1 MNSANGGDIL
11 YHFKGD
17 TSDLDKKTKDMGK
30 NLKDSLNTIGNAMTL
45 GVTVPLT
52 AIATAGVKYNA
63 ELESYTANLT
73 TLLGGN
79 KKQAEELLNTLKETA
94 KTTPYETSQL
104 VKATQTMMSFGISAD
119 NAKKYLNQIG
129 DISMGNAEKLS
140 GLTLAFSQVQSAGK
154 LTGQDLL
161 QMINQGFNP
170 LNIISKETGESMA
183 SLKERMG
190 EGGVSAEEVAHAFE
204 IATSKGGLFYQGMEK
219 GAKTTEGQIS
229 TLKDSFKEATG
240 SLTEALLPTLLSLV
254 QTLTKVADWF
264 NNLSDE
270 GKKTILIIGGIVA
283 SIGPLIKVGLGIAKI
298 VGAFKT
304 LVTIIK
310 GLQLATKAMT
320 IAQVAFNAVLAINP
334 IFLIIMAVI
343 ALIAVLVL
351 LWKKCEG
358 FRNAVM
364 SIFEVIG
371 SAIKSVISFFK
382 PIINFIVMLVVNYIQ
397 FYANIIKTVIK
408 GLVIFIKNPIETI
421 GYIIGYVIGTIIKL
435 VSGAIAFIQSIP
447 EKVGAIVETIKTKI
461 VQFLTVIWEF
471 ITVTIPA
478 IINSAII
485 WIQELPD
492 RVWDIL
498 RKIILSVVLWGTEM
512 FNKAKQ
518 AVKNVVNGIIQWFKE
533 LPNNMKNI
541 GKNIVEGL
549 WKGIQNA
556 KQWIKDKVKDFA
568 KGILKGMKDA
578 LGIHS
583 PSTEFAILGKFSVLG
598 YTEQLDK
605 MKKQVQEQV
614 QDTFGIS
621 PTLIGT
627 MNTHYSPNIIV
638 NNNVSMETDP
648 LGQTVSRI
656 KTFSGGAKNDYN
668 YGMGG

>member
-17 TSDLDKKTKDMGK
+17 TSDLEKKTNDMSKD
-30 NLKDSLNTIGNAMTL
+30 LKSTLNGIGNAMTL

-183 SLKERMG
+183 SLKERMS
-190 EGGVSAEEVAHAFE
+190 EGGVSAQEVAHAFE

-219 GAKTTEGQIS
+219 GAQTTEGKIS

-254 QTLTKVADWF
+254 EALTKVADWF
-264 NNLSDE
+264 NNLSE
-270 GKKTILIIGGIVA
+270 SGKRTILIIGGIVA

-298 VGAFKT
+298 VSAFKT
-304 LVTIIK
+304 FVTVIK
-310 GLQLATKAMT
+310 SLQVVTKLMT
-320 IAQVAFNAVLAINP
+320 IAQVALNAVMALNP
-334 IFLIIMAVI
+334 ITWIIIAIV
-343 ALIAVLVL
+343 ALIAIIVL
-351 LWKKCEG
+351 LWNKCEW
-358 FRNAVM
+358 FRNGVM
-364 SIFEVIG
+364 VIFNLIKTQVM
-371 SAIKSVISFFK
+371 AIMNILK
-382 PIINFIVMLVVNYIQ
+382 PIVQTIITIVQEVLTALKPVIDFIKMLVINYIK
-397 FYANIIKTVIK
+397 FYITMAI
-408 GLVIFIKNPIETI
+408 
-421 GYIIGYVIGTIIKL
+421 TIIKGIIT
-435 VSGAIAFIQSIP
+435 VIQSVVNFASSIP
-447 EKVGAIVETIKTKI
+447 GKVKNFVSKI
-461 VQFLTVIWEF
+461 VGF
-471 ITVTIPA
+471 
-478 IINSAII
+478 
-485 WIQELPD
+485 
-492 RVWDIL
+492 
-498 RKIILSVVLWGTEM
+498 
-512 FNKAKQ
+512 
-518 AVKNVVNGIIQWFKE
+518 FKE
-533 LPNNMKNI
+533 LPSKMLNVGLDIVKGIGKGITSGVSWLKNRIKEFVGNVTNFIKKVFKIGSPSKLMSDQVGQWIPKGIAVGIEANTDTVYKAMKDMSNI
-541 GKNIVEGL
+541 GLDTNFVNQSGL
-549 WKGIQNA
+549 
-556 KQWIKDKVKDFA
+556 
-568 KGILKGMKDA
+568 
-578 LGIHS
+578 
-583 PSTEFAILGKFSVLG
+583 
-598 YTEQLDK
+598 
-605 MKKQVQEQV
+605 
-614 QDTFGIS
+614 
-621 PTLIGT
+621 
-627 MNTHYSPNIIV
+627 HYSPNIIV
-638 NNNVSMETDP
+638 NNNVNMETDP

-668 YGMGG
+668 YGMGV

>member
-17 TSDLDKKTKDMGK
+17 TSDLDKKTNDIGK
-30 NLKDSLNTIGNAMTL
+30 NLKTTLNNIGNAMTV

-94 KTTPYETSQL
+94 KTTPYETSNL

-129 DISMGNAEKLS
+129 DISMGNSEKLA

-183 SLKERMG
+183 DLKQRMS
-190 EGGVSAEEVAHAFE
+190 EGGVSAQEVAHAFE
-204 IATSKGGLFYQGMEK
+204 IATSKGGLFYKGMEK
-219 GAKTTEGQIS
+219 GAQTTEGKIS

-240 SLTEALLPTLLSLV
+240 SLTTALLPALTSIV
-254 QTLTKVADWF
+254 EALTKVADWF

-283 SIGPLIKVGLGIAKI
+283 SIGPLIKIGLGIAKI
-298 VGAFKT
+298 VSAFKT
-304 LVTIIK
+304 FVTVIKSLQLVTK
-310 GLQLATKAMT
+310 LMT
-320 IAQVAFNAVLAINP
+320 IAQTALNVVMAMNP
-334 IFLIIMAVI
+334 IMLIIMAVI
-343 ALIAVLVL
+343 ALIAIIVL
-351 LWKKCEG
+351 LYKKCEW
-358 FRNAVM
+358 FRNLVNGVFNFIKLGITQLIAVLKPIVQTIV
-364 SIFEVIG
+364 SIVQQVLT
-371 SAIKSVISFFK
+371 ALK
-382 PIINFIVMLVVNYIQ
+382 PIIDFIKMLVINYIK
-397 FYANIIKTVIK
+397 FYINMTIAIIKGIITVIQS
-408 GLVIFIKNPIETI
+408 VINF
-421 GYIIGYVIGTIIKL
+421 
-435 VSGAIAFIQSIP
+435 ARSIP
-447 EKVGAIVETIKTKI
+447 EKVRNFVSKI
-461 VQFLTVIWEF
+461 VSFF
-471 ITVTIPA
+471 R
-478 IINSAII
+478 
-485 WIQELPD
+485 ELPSNMLN
-492 RVWDIL
+492 VG
-498 RKIILSVVLWGTEM
+498 KNMMMGLWNGIAGLKDWVI
-512 FNKAKQ
+512 NK
-518 AVKNVVNGIIQWFKE
+518 VKN
-533 LPNNMKNI
+533 M
-541 GKNIVEGL
+541 GK
-549 WKGIQNA
+549 A
-556 KQWIKDKVKDFA
+556 
-568 KGILKGMKDA
+568 ILKGLKNV

-583 PSTEFAILGKFSVLG
+583 PSTEFAMIGKFSVLG

-605 MKKQVQEQV
+605 MKNQLQEQV

-621 PTLIGT
+621 PTLTGA
-627 MNTHYSPNIIV
+627 MNTHYSPNVVV

>member
-17 TSDLDKKTKDMGK
+17 TSDLDKKTNDMGK
-30 NLKDSLNTIGNAMTL
+30 NLKTTLNNIGNAMTV

-94 KTTPYETSQL
+94 KTTPYETSNL

-129 DISMGNAEKLS
+129 DISMGNSEKLA
-140 GLTLAFSQVQSAGK
+140 GLTLAFSQVQSAGR

-170 LNIISKETGESMA
+170 LNIISKETGESMS
-183 SLKERMG
+183 SLKERMA

-204 IATSKGGLFYQGMEK
+204 IATSKGGLFYKGMEK
-219 GAKTTEGQIS
+219 GAQTTEGKIS

-240 SLTEALLPTLLSLV
+240 SLTTALLPALTSIV
-254 QTLTKVADWF
+254 EALTKVADWF

-283 SIGPLIKVGLGIAKI
+283 SIGPLIKIGLGIAKI
-298 VGAFKT
+298 VSAFKT
-304 LVTIIK
+304 FVTVIKSLQLVTK
-310 GLQLATKAMT
+310 LMT
-320 IAQVAFNAVLAINP
+320 IAQTALNVVMAMNP
-334 IFLIIMAVI
+334 IMLIIMAII
-343 ALIAVLVL
+343 ALIATIVL
-351 LWKKCEG
+351 LYKKCEW
-358 FRNAVM
+358 FRNLVNGVFNFIKLGITQLIAVLKPIVQTIV
-364 SIFEVIG
+364 SIVQQVLT
-371 SAIKSVISFFK
+371 ALK
-382 PIINFIVMLVVNYIQ
+382 PIIDFIKMLVINYIK
-397 FYANIIKTVIK
+397 FYINMTIAIIKGIITVIQS
-408 GLVIFIKNPIETI
+408 VINF
-421 GYIIGYVIGTIIKL
+421 
-435 VSGAIAFIQSIP
+435 ARSIP
-447 EKVGAIVETIKTKI
+447 EKVRNFVSKI
-461 VQFLTVIWEF
+461 VSFF
-471 ITVTIPA
+471 R
-478 IINSAII
+478 
-485 WIQELPD
+485 ELPSNMLN
-492 RVWDIL
+492 VG
-498 RKIILSVVLWGTEM
+498 KNMMMGLWNGIAGLKDWVI
-512 FNKAKQ
+512 NK
-518 AVKNVVNGIIQWFKE
+518 VKN
-533 LPNNMKNI
+533 M
-541 GKNIVEGL
+541 GK
-549 WKGIQNA
+549 A
-556 KQWIKDKVKDFA
+556 
-568 KGILKGMKDA
+568 ILKGLKNV

-583 PSTEFAILGKFSVLG
+583 PSTEFAMIGKFSVLG

-605 MKKQVQEQV
+605 MKNQLQEQV
-614 QDTFGIS
+614 QDTFGINPS
-621 PTLIGT
+621 LTGA
-627 MNTHYSPNIIV
+627 MNTHYSPNVVV

>member
-17 TSDLDKKTKDMGK
+17 TSDLDKKTNDMGK
-30 NLKDSLNTIGNAMTL
+30 NLKTTLNNIGNAMTV
-45 GVTVPLT
+45 GVSIPLT

-129 DISMGNAEKLS
+129 DISMGNSEKLA
-140 GLTLAFSQVQSAGK
+140 GLTLAFSQVQSAGR

-170 LNIISKETGESMA
+170 LNIISKETGESMS
-183 SLKERMG
+183 SLKERMA

-204 IATSKGGLFYQGMEK
+204 IATSKGGLFYKGMEK
-219 GAKTTEGQIS
+219 GAQTTEGKIS

-240 SLTEALLPTLLSLV
+240 SLTTALLPALTSIV
-254 QTLTKVADWF
+254 EALTKVADWF

-283 SIGPLIKVGLGIAKI
+283 SIGPLIKIGLGIAKI
-298 VGAFKT
+298 VSAFKT
-304 LVTIIK
+304 FVTVIKSLQLVTK
-310 GLQLATKAMT
+310 LMT
-320 IAQVAFNAVLAINP
+320 IAQTALNVVMAMNP
-334 IFLIIMAVI
+334 IMLIIMAII
-343 ALIAVLVL
+343 ALIATIVL
-351 LWKKCEG
+351 LYKKCEW
-358 FRNAVM
+358 FRNLVNGVFNFIKLGITQLIAVLKPIVQTIV
-364 SIFEVIG
+364 SIVQQVLT
-371 SAIKSVISFFK
+371 ALK
-382 PIINFIVMLVVNYIQ
+382 PIIDFIKMLVINYIK
-397 FYANIIKTVIK
+397 FYINMTIAIIKGIITVIQS
-408 GLVIFIKNPIETI
+408 VINF
-421 GYIIGYVIGTIIKL
+421 
-435 VSGAIAFIQSIP
+435 ARSIP
-447 EKVGAIVETIKTKI
+447 EKVRNFVSKI
-461 VQFLTVIWEF
+461 VSFF
-471 ITVTIPA
+471 R
-478 IINSAII
+478 
-485 WIQELPD
+485 ELPSNMLN
-492 RVWDIL
+492 VG
-498 RKIILSVVLWGTEM
+498 KNMMMGLWNGIAGLKDWVI
-512 FNKAKQ
+512 NK
-518 AVKNVVNGIIQWFKE
+518 VKN
-533 LPNNMKNI
+533 M
-541 GKNIVEGL
+541 GK
-549 WKGIQNA
+549 A
-556 KQWIKDKVKDFA
+556 
-568 KGILKGMKDA
+568 ILKGLKNV

-583 PSTEFAILGKFSVLG
+583 PSTEFAMIGKFSVLG

-605 MKKQVQEQV
+605 MKNQLQEQV
-614 QDTFGIS
+614 QDTFGINPS
-621 PTLIGT
+621 LTGA
-627 MNTHYSPNIIV
+627 MNTHYSPNVVV